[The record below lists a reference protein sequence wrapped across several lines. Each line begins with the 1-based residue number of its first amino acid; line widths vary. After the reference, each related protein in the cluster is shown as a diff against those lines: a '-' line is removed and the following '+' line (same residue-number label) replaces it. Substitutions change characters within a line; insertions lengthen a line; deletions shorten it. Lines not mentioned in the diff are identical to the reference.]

1 MPERKDSRLKVKVSK
16 YMSYLLRHNPEDLE
30 MDEEGFV
37 KISLLLHKLREKY
50 SITENFVH
58 SVVNDPEGKKRFE
71 IVDNKIRAV
80 YGHSLKV
87 KINYP
92 EDKTTQVFYHGTTPA
107 YAEKILKEGLKPM
120 KRQWVHLSTTIE
132 NAKETAKRKTST
144 PIILEIDAEK
154 SRKNGIKFYK
164 ATDKIY
170 LARYIPPNHIKT
182 TNTKKD

>member
-1 MPERKDSRLKVKVSK
+1 MNRNADSQLKVKVSK

-30 MDEEGFV
+30 IDEEGFV
-37 KISLLLHKLREKY
+37 NLSLLIRKLQKKY
-50 SITENFVH
+50 HVTENFVR
-58 SVVNDPEGKKRFE
+58 SIVNDQKGKRRFE

-92 EDKTTQVFYHGTTPA
+92 EDKATLIFYHGTTPA
-107 YAEKILKEGLKPM
+107 YAQKILKEGLKPM
-120 KRQWVHLSTTIE
+120 RRQWVHLSATIE

-144 PIILEIDAEK
+144 PVILEIDAEK

-170 LARYIPPNHIKT
+170 LTKYVPPNHIKT
-182 TNTKKD
+182 IN